1 MTPEALDTLRTTLTG
16 DALTPTDAA
25 FPDSLVIW
33 NGTVD
38 KHPAL
43 IVRCAT
49 NDDVIAAVNFAR
61 DQGLGVSVRAGG
73 HHVAGSSLIEDGLVI
88 DLAQMRGVEVDP
100 AARTVRAQGGALIGD
115 VDRATQE
122 HGLAVPLGLVS
133 ETGVAGLTLAGGLGW
148 MRRKHGLSSDNLIAA
163 DVVTADGA
171 LVHAS
176 PTENAD
182 LFWALRG
189 AGWDLGV
196 VVNFEYQ
203 AHPLGPEVWV
213 PFVAYA
219 WADAKQVI
227 QRFREFAAS
236 APEGLSLICVCW
248 TVPEIDAFPKDA
260 WGQRMVV
267 ILGPYIGTVEEGREA
282 SKDLPSFGTVLADLS
297 GEMPWTEAQ
306 LLFDEDYPKGRR
318 YYWRSTYLQDLPD
331 AAIDVLIDRT
341 EKRPS
346 LLTSLDIWQLGG
358 AIDRVGP
365 TDTPIA
371 HRGAPYLIGIEANWE
386 NAADDA
392 ANRDWTKA
400 VSAALEPFSTGG
412 SYMNFEDPDDV
423 TATAAAY
430 GANLDRL
437 RAVKQQYDPNNLFRS
452 RRGLA

>member
-1 MTPEALDTLRTTLTG
+1 
-16 DALTPTDAA
+16 
-25 FPDSLVIW
+25 
-33 NGTVD
+33 
-38 KHPAL
+38 
-43 IVRCAT
+43 
-49 NDDVIAAVNFAR
+49 
-61 DQGLGVSVRAGG
+61 
-73 HHVAGSSLIEDGLVI
+73 
-88 DLAQMRGVEVDP
+88 MRGVEVDP

>member
-1 MTPEALDTLRTTLTG
+1 MTPEALDALRTTLTG

-25 FPDSLVIW
+25 FADALVIW

-43 IVRCAT
+43 IVRCANT
-49 NDDVIAAVNFAR
+49 EDVIAAVNFAR
-61 DQGLGVSVRAGG
+61 NQGLGIAVRAGG
-73 HHVAGSSLIEDGLVI
+73 HHVAGSSLIDDGIVI
-88 DLAQMRGVEVDP
+88 DLAHMRGVEVTP
-100 AARTVRAQGGALIGD
+100 ATSTVRAQGGALIGD
-115 VDRATQE
+115 VDRATQK

-133 ETGVAGLTLAGGLGW
+133 ETGIAGLTLAGGLGW

-163 DVVTADGA
+163 DLVTADGA
-171 LVHAS
+171 FVHAS
-176 PTENAD
+176 ATENPD
-182 LFWALRG
+182 LLWALKG

-203 AHPLGPEVWV
+203 AHPLGPEVYV

-219 WADAKQVI
+219 WSDAKQVI
-227 QRFREFAAS
+227 QRYRQFATT
-236 APEGLSLICVCW
+236 APEGLSSLCVCW
-248 TVPEIDAFPKDA
+248 TVPEIDAFPKER
-260 WGQRMVV
+260 WGEHMVV
-267 ILGPYIGTVEEGREA
+267 VLGPYIGPIDEGRDVT
-282 SKDLPSFGTVLADLS
+282 KDLPSFGTVIADLS
-297 GEMPWTEAQ
+297 GVMPWTEAQ

-318 YYWRSTYLQDLPD
+318 YYWRSTYLSDLPD
-331 AAIDVLIDRT
+331 GAIDVLIDQT

-386 NAADDA
+386 DPADDA

-412 SYMNFEDPDDV
+412 SYMNFEDPDDAA
-423 TATAAAY
+423 ATAAAY

-437 RAVKQQYDPNNLFRS
+437 RAVKQRYDPHNLFRS
-452 RRGLA
+452 RRGLT